1 MGQARKKSV
10 EKVKETPEK
19 KAQKELAPD
28 FVDDQEI
35 KDQEYEDPVLM
46 KMIAG
51 EEPEKLEIEESDAEK
66 EIKPPVKK
74 KEKMEDEAPDIVTKE
89 EVDMDEEVEFD
100 DDEEEVETKK
110 IEKKIEEEPEKIEF
124 SETVKSALKPY
135 NGNLQQKIEELV
147 KAYNSAQAQ
156 LSALNNVQNVIKEIG
171 FDELKPH
178 ELIASMKELK
188 TAAFDFMNN
197 PLALD
202 ALNGLMTGQI
212 PDALKPDTKTVKD
225 FMSKDS
231 LEDFSYEE
239 SISDPKS
246 DSWQARINWENHR
259 KQQESKVQDFV
270 NIINQK
276 KENVTNLH
284 TQLQDA
290 KRVITEKLDEV
301 KAFAVDE
308 YGIDKDD
315 PVFENFEKKVKNID
329 VDFLKVYFAVF
340 AKQSKIESKALR
352 KIREQKGKSF
362 AETEISRSVEEK
374 ESSLEPADKDREKEL
389 EETFPDWNKN
399 DGYVY

>member
-51 EEPEKLEIEESDAEK
+51 EEQ
-66 EIKPPVKK
+66 
-74 KEKMEDEAPDIVTKE
+74 EKMEDEAPDIVTKE

-147 KAYNSAQAQ
+147 KAYNSAQEQ

-178 ELIASMKELK
+178 ELIASMKDLK
-188 TAAFDFMNN
+188 
-197 PLALD
+197 
-202 ALNGLMTGQI
+202 
-212 PDALKPDTKTVKD
+212 
-225 FMSKDS
+225 
-231 LEDFSYEE
+231 
-239 SISDPKS
+239 
-246 DSWQARINWENHR
+246 
-259 KQQESKVQDFV
+259 
-270 NIINQK
+270 
-276 KENVTNLH
+276 
-284 TQLQDA
+284 
-290 KRVITEKLDEV
+290 
-301 KAFAVDE
+301 
-308 YGIDKDD
+308 
-315 PVFENFEKKVKNID
+315 
-329 VDFLKVYFAVF
+329 
-340 AKQSKIESKALR
+340 
-352 KIREQKGKSF
+352 
-362 AETEISRSVEEK
+362 
-374 ESSLEPADKDREKEL
+374 
-389 EETFPDWNKN
+389 
-399 DGYVY
+399 